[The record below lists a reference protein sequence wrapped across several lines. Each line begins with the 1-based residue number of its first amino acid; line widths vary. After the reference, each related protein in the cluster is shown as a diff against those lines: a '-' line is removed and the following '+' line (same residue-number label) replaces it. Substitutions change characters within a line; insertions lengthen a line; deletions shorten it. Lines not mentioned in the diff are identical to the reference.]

1 MPGHDYY
8 DVLHVPP
15 HASDE
20 EIQSAYRAL
29 AKRYHPDM
37 DLPSASVEMMKLI
50 NEAYATLSD
59 GERRRRYDARRLKNR
74 PAEGASRGAP
84 PSRRSQPGSCAWS
97 DATPGP
103 GAGRR
108 FPDGR
113 LRGQLRS
120 GLRGSRQCQ
129 GYVVTLPEYYIGIYP
144 VTVAQYAAFVRATE
158 RRSIAWSSRSHSFDP
173 TELADPQVIARL
185 DRTWQHPF
193 GKDSTLIGKTEHPVM
208 IVTWYDALAFCGWAS
223 QITGAAVRLPTAA
236 EWQKAARGTD
246 GRCYP
251 WGNAPAA
258 HPGLCNCRADGR
270 REDTTPVGAFSPA
283 GDSPYGCADMLGNVW
298 EWTSTRTRNKV
309 GTVRFGQPYRADDGR
324 EDLGSRDFRLLMGG
338 SFLSTCSSMSCAT
351 ERDQWPFW
359 ARDTGFRICVTP

>member
-1 MPGHDYY
+1 MYGIWRKHTVPGHDYY
-8 DVLHVPP
+8 EVLHVPP

-29 AKRYHPDM
+29 AKRYHPDT

-74 PAEGASRGAP
+74 PRKVHRGERRRAADRSLDLAP
-84 PSRRSQPGSCAWS
+84 GLTLPLVRVPAGDFLMGGCA
-97 DATPGP
+97 D
-103 GAGRR
+103 R
-108 FPDGR
+108 FDPAPADR
-113 LRGQLRS
+113 DKS
-120 GLRGSRQCQ
+120 KS
-129 GYVVTLPEYYIGIYP
+129 YVVTLPEYYIGVYP

-158 RRSIAWSSRSHSFDP
+158 RLSIAWSSRSHSFDP

-193 GKDSTLIGKTEHPVM
+193 GKDSTLVGKMEHPVM

-258 HPGLCNCRADGR
+258 HPGLCNCPPMVVVK
-270 REDTTPVGAFSPA
+270 TPHPSAPSAQRGI
-283 GDSPYGCADMLGNVW
+283 
-298 EWTSTRTRNKV
+298 
-309 GTVRFGQPYRADDGR
+309 
-324 EDLGSRDFRLLMGG
+324 
-338 SFLSTCSSMSCAT
+338 
-351 ERDQWPFW
+351 
-359 ARDTGFRICVTP
+359 ARMDARICWVMFGSGRVPGPGTKRAPSVSVNRTAPMMDAKTWAAGTSAC